1 MLRDR
6 LIQKLDVLAPDEL
19 SSVIDFVD
27 FLNYKKQKSL
37 GQKFRELFRETQALA
52 GVSEITEEDIAA
64 EIAAYRRGENKG
76 GRSKNEE

>member
-1 MLRDR
+1 MTTDSMLRDR
-6 LIQKLDVLAPDEL
+6 LIQKIDVLAPDEL

-37 GQKFRELFRETQALA
+37 GQRFRELFHETQALP

-64 EIAAYRRGENKG
+64 EIAAYRRGE
-76 GRSKNEE
+76 